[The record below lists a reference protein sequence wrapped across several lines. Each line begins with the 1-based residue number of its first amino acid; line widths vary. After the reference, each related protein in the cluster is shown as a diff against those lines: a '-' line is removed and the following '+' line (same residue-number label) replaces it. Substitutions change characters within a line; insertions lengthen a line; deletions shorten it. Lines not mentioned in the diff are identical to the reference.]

1 MAQMTGLDVTKDH
14 LIEIAVLITNG
25 DLEIVA
31 KGPELVIH
39 QPKSVMDNMNEWCI
53 QHHGESGLTKQVL
66 ESTVTVEH
74 AEAQVLDFVKSHIP
88 EQRIAP
94 LAGNSVHADKRFL
107 EKEMPQLV
115 EHLHYRIVD
124 VSTVK
129 ELSRRWYPQVYEG
142 LQKKGAHRALDDIVE
157 SIDELK
163 YYREHIFK

>member
-1 MAQMTGLDVTKDH
+1 
-14 LIEIAVLITNG
+14 
-25 DLEIVA
+25 
-31 KGPELVIH
+31 
-39 QPKSVMDNMNEWCI
+39 
-53 QHHGESGLTKQVL
+53 LTKQVL
-66 ESTVTVEH
+66 ESAISVEQ
-74 AEAQVLDFVKSHIP
+74 AEDQVLEFVKSHIP

-107 EKEMPQLV
+107 EKEMPRLV
-115 EHLHYRIVD
+115 EHLHYRIVGKWHTHLFPALCAKVSLNILDLVFFFFLD

-163 YYREHIFK
+163 YYRKHIFKWTVVRIKQFPFHTKNIE